1 MENEKFLV
9 ESGLYDKVVIGY
21 EDYTNLVNLLSG
33 KVKIDLFCSKCKE
46 KRTFI
51 AKSNKI
57 KISKKY
63 EPITVN
69 IFDTYGEESKD
80 DKGNKDDEDIY
91 NSLMTMEAKE
101 KQKEFERFLIDNRLT
116 VLHYICSRDE
126 SHQLTFV
133 LFIDGFTIQK
143 IGQYP
148 SYADIDIPQAD
159 VYRKELGRKYYDEL
173 KRAIGLYSCNV
184 GIGSYVYLRRII
196 EKLIL
201 EALGEAIKE
210 GAITQEE
217 FEIDENKHQRRV
229 EDKIKLLSEYLPKPL
244 VENKAVYGIVSKGI
258 HELDEDECIKY
269 FPAIEQLIKMCL
281 DESIAKKKKKADEKE
296 LKKKLSAITTEI
308 KGK

>member
-1 MENEKFLV
+1 MDNEKFLV
-9 ESGLYDKVVIGY
+9 ELGLYDKVKIGY
-21 EDYTNLVNLLSG
+21 EDYLDLINLLSG
-33 KVKIDLFCSKCKE
+33 KEKIDLFCSKCRE

-51 AKSNKI
+51 AKSNKV
-57 KISKKY
+57 KVSKKY

-69 IFDTYGEESKD
+69 IFETYGEQSKE
-80 DKGNKDDEDIY
+80 DEEIY
-91 NSLMTMEAKE
+91 NSIKAQEERE
-101 KQKEFERFLIDNRLT
+101 KRQEFEQFLKDNEFT
-116 VLHYICSRDE
+116 VLHYVCSRDN

-133 LFIDGFTIQK
+133 LLIDEFTIQK

-159 VYRKELGRKYYDEL
+159 VYRKELGRKYYNEL

-201 EALGEAIKE
+201 DALQEAVKE
-210 GAITQEE
+210 GVVTQEE

-244 VENKAVYGIVSKGI
+244 VDNKAVYGVIRYSRIG
-258 HELDEDECIKY
+258 
-269 FPAIEQLIKMCL
+269 
-281 DESIAKKKKKADEKE
+281 
-296 LKKKLSAITTEI
+296 
-308 KGK
+308 

>member
-1 MENEKFLV
+1 MNNEKFLV
-9 ESGLYDKVVIGY
+9 ELGLYDKVKICY
-21 EDYTNLVNLLSG
+21 EDYHDLINLLSG
-33 KVKIDLFCSKCKE
+33 KEKIDFFCSKCRE
-46 KRTFI
+46 KRIFI
-51 AKSNKI
+51 AKSNKV
-57 KISKKY
+57 KVSKKY

-69 IFDTYGEESKD
+69 IFETYGDKSKEDEE
-80 DKGNKDDEDIY
+80 IY
-91 NSLMTMEAKE
+91 NSIKVQEERE
-101 KQKEFERFLIDNRLT
+101 KRQQFERFLKDNEFT
-116 VLHYICSRDE
+116 VLHYACSRDD

-133 LFIDGFTIQK
+133 LFIDKFTIQK

-159 VYRKELGRKYYDEL
+159 IYRKELGRKYYNEL

-201 EALGEAIKE
+201 DALQEAVKE
-210 GAITQEE
+210 GVVTREE

-244 VENKAVYGIVSKGI
+244 VENKAVYGVISKGI

-269 FPAIEQLIKMCL
+269 FPVIEQLIKICL
-281 DESIAKKKKKADEKE
+281 DESIAKKRKKSDEEE
-296 LKKKLSAITTEI
+296 LKKKLVAITTEI

>member
-9 ESGLYDKVVIGY
+9 ESGLYDKVKVGY
-21 EDYTNLVNLLSG
+21 EDYSDLINLLSG
-33 KVKIDLFCSKCKE
+33 KVRIDLFCSKCME
-46 KRTFI
+46 KRTFL

-57 KISKKY
+57 KIAKKY

-69 IFDTYGEESKD
+69 IFDAYSEGSE
-80 DKGNKDDEDIY
+80 DDENIH
-91 NSLMTMEAKE
+91 NSIMAQEARE
-101 KQKEFERFLIDNRLT
+101 KQQEFERFLIDNKLI
-116 VLHYICSRDE
+116 VLHYVCSRNE
-126 SHQLTFV
+126 SHQLTFI

-159 VYRKELGRKYYDEL
+159 AYRKELGKQYYNEL

-201 EALGEAIKE
+201 DALEEAIKE
-210 GAITQEE
+210 GKITKEG

-229 EDKIKLLSEYLPKPL
+229 EEKINLLSEYLPKPL
-244 VENKAVYGIVSKGI
+244 ADNKVVYGIISKGI
-258 HELDEDECIKY
+258 HELEEDECIKY
-269 FPAIEQLIKMCL
+269 FPAIEQLIKMSL
-281 DESIAKKKKKADEKE
+281 DESIAKKKKKEDEKE

>member
-9 ESGLYDKVVIGY
+9 EAGLYDKVKIGY
-21 EDYTNLVNLLSG
+21 EDYSDLINLLSG
-33 KVKIDLFCSKCKE
+33 KEKIDMFCSKCRE

-51 AKSNKI
+51 AKSNKL

-69 IFDTYGEESKD
+69 IYDTYGEESED
-80 DKGNKDDEDIY
+80 DKDIY
-91 NSLMTMEAKE
+91 NSIMAQEA
-101 KQKEFERFLIDNRLT
+101 R
-116 VLHYICSRDE
+116 E

-133 LFIDGFTIQK
+133 LFIDEFTIQK

-159 VYRKELGRKYYDEL
+159 IYRKELGRKYYNEL

-196 EKLIL
+196 EKLML
-201 EALGEAIKE
+201 DALREAIKE
-210 GAITQEE
+210 GTVTQEE

-244 VENKAVYGIVSKGI
+244 VENKAVYGIISKGI
-258 HELDEDECIKY
+258 HELEEDECIKY
-269 FPAIEQLIKMCL
+269 FPVIEQLIKMCL
-281 DESIAKKKKKADEKE
+281 DESIAKKKKKEDEEE
-296 LKKKLSAITTEI
+296 LKKKLLAITTEI